1 MVVSSAQYAYA
12 NDCSGVLTH
21 ISNVIKHNSYTC
33 PGCREE
39 MVAVK
44 GKVNVHHFRHN
55 NASCSYESYL
65 HNAAKNAFYNRFN
78 ESKEPIALIL
88 KRAITCQSKKKSFLN
103 DDSISCTNLVE
114 AKYNLRSLFNEATLE
129 LYDKSTGFTPD
140 VMLFNTDNDSKC
152 YIEIFV
158 THECTEEKIASGIPI
173 IEISVNDENDIK
185 YIQESDFSIN
195 DINISLYNFSAKEKS
210 VKECHQNC
218 SLTSHKFETWT
229 LSSSGRLNKL
239 EKPFNHLSEDELS
252 LNNCWPVTL
261 DKVIKTESIINLVK
275 EMDPGNIYSNCLKC
289 TNSSAW
295 DDGQVSCTIKHSN
308 VPYTEAKVCKYY
320 KVVEV

>member
-12 NDCSGVLTH
+12 IDCHGVLTH
-21 ISNVIKHNSYTC
+21 ISKAVKHDSYTC
-33 PGCREE
+33 PGCLEE

-44 GKVNVHHFRHN
+44 GKVNVHHYRHN
-55 NASCSYESYL
+55 NATCSYESYL
-65 HNAAKNAFYNRFN
+65 HNAAKNAFYIRFN

-88 KRAITCQSKKKSFLN
+88 ERAVKCKSIKKSFLQ
-103 DDSISCTNLVE
+103 DESISCTSLVE
-114 AKYNLRSLFNEATLE
+114 AKYNLRNLFTEANLE
-129 LYDKSTGFTPD
+129 LYDKNTGFTPD
-140 VMLFNTDNDSKC
+140 VMLSNTDNDSKC

-195 DINISLYNFSAKEKS
+195 DTNISLYNFSTKEKS
-210 VKECHQNC
+210 VKRCHENC
-218 SLTSHKFETWT
+218 SLTDHKFDTWN
-229 LSSSGRLNKL
+229 LSASGRLNKL
-239 EKPFNHLSEDELS
+239 EKSFNNLSEEELS
-252 LNNCWPVTL
+252 NPNCWPVNL
-261 DKVIKTESIINLVK
+261 DKRIQTERLINLVK

-289 TNSSAW
+289 ANASGW
-295 DDGQVSCTIKHSN
+295 DDGQVSCAVKYKS